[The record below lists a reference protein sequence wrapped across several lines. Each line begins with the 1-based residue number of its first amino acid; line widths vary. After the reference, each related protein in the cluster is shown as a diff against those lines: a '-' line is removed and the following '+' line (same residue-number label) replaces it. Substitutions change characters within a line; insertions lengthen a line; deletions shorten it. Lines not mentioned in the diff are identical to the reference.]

1 MSDAVDSSM
10 EKKKG
15 PIHVLM
21 TSAVSPQQEQMLLDP
36 RLQSDYVTKR
46 ENAYLRSI
54 KSKKSKQGLKSV
66 WDGVSR
72 VEKEMVS
79 CCEKIELDDDDEEDS
94 LSGGGALDVDKEVRF
109 AGILARDCHTMAT
122 KCLALAILERTMQTY
137 LEEDQEEDSES
148 QDEES
153 EDEEDKKVPSDDAE
167 DGDWKPGSK
176 RLRSSNGENEE
187 KQKKQK
193 VEEED
198 KVVDH
203 DEDDDEGE
211 MRVGRLERF
220 LAAGGLKVLNR
231 WLIDASIEEPVVAL
245 KKPPGSRKEPE
256 ELKTKPP
263 STRPLI
269 LPMLRFL
276 EHIPF
281 DKKVVLDAKINKQIR
296 RLGKQVD
303 AIRKEREHNTAESVD
318 LENWSSEPTTDEKD
332 ALDEVVQ
339 AVQNVKSSWE
349 RMAREY
355 PRKFEDPFDF
365 LKAKLMDRLAV
376 LVQFEGGVIPK
387 PDWFDDTEP
396 EKERKKPPKS
406 KKLNTKELAARE
418 RQSER
423 EDLKQKLR
431 AAQDEHRE
439 RLAQLRQKF
448 QKRKEDVAPAAKLK
462 KGGSKKS
469 VVWKDGLRTQINRN
483 RKMLEEVFMFEKD
496 TPASKDVMDEVEND
510 SNVVVKSEEQDV
522 NGDAEQPSNLKKEEP

>member
-1 MSDAVDSSM
+1 
-10 EKKKG
+10 
-15 PIHVLM
+15 
-21 TSAVSPQQEQMLLDP
+21 
-36 RLQSDYVTKR
+36 
-46 ENAYLRSI
+46 
-54 KSKKSKQGLKSV
+54 
-66 WDGVSR
+66 
-72 VEKEMVS
+72 MVS
-79 CCEKIELDDDDEEDS
+79 CCEKIELDGDDEEDS

-137 LEEDQEEDSES
+137 LEEEDQEEDSES

-153 EDEEDKKVPSDDAE
+153 ENEEDKKVPSDDAE

-176 RLRSSNGENEE
+176 RLRSSNGENEQ

-245 KKPPGSRKEPE
+245 KKPPGSRKEPKE
-256 ELKTKPP
+256 PKTKPP

-281 DKKVVLDAKINKQIR
+281 DKKVVLDAQINKQIR
-296 RLGKQVD
+296 RLGKQVN
-303 AIRKEREHNTAESVD
+303 AIRKEREHNTVESVD

-339 AVQNVKSSWE
+339 AVKNVKSSWE
-349 RMAREY
+349 KMARED
-355 PRKFEDPFDF
+355 PRNFEDPFDS
-365 LKAKLMDRLAV
+365 LKAKLMERLDV

-387 PDWFDDTEP
+387 PDWFDDSGP

-418 RQSER
+418 RQAER

-431 AAQDEHRE
+431 AAQNEHRE

-448 QKRKEDVAPAAKLK
+448 QQLKEDVAPAAKLK
-462 KGGSKKS
+462 NGGSTKK
-469 VVWKDGLRTQINRN
+469 VVWKDGLRTQVNRN
-483 RKMLEEVFMFEKD
+483 RKMLEEVFMFEKN

-510 SNVVVKSEEQDV
+510 SNVAVKSEEQDVMDEVENDSNGAVKSEEQDVMDEVDNGSSVAVKSEEQDV
-522 NGDAEQPSNLKKEEP
+522 NGDTEQPSNLKNEEP